1 MTFARLQNGVYQVY
15 DDREQL
21 LGTVHRGTDPMP
33 RRWYAYGLAWYVGA
47 CATRKNAANLLQR
60 QVRRLRRRHRTSS
73 VTRPGIRTSS
83 ARPPRRP

>member
-33 RRWYAYGLAWYVGA
+33 RRWYAYGHGKYIGT
-47 CATRKNAANLLQR
+47 CATRKDAANLLQR
-60 QVRRLRRRHRTSS
+60 Q
-73 VTRPGIRTSS
+73 
-83 ARPPRRP
+83 PPRRRRKRTHALN